1 MFKSSLT
8 VFFLI
13 LFAHSCNAHSL
24 IEEVELIEIPGENRE
39 ESSVVET
46 RGAIEVPDEDNGDK
60 TNVGEKDFEVDE
72 GHLKEQGKKKL
83 VLSSFSSSEVTS
95 LFSTLPL
102 VIPKKNLKAV
112 CH

>member
-8 VFFLI
+8 VLFLI
-13 LFAHSCNAHSL
+13 LFAYSCNAHSL
-24 IEEVELIEIPGENRE
+24 IEEVEPIEIPGENRE

-72 GHLKEQGKKKL
+72 GHLKEQGKKKA
-83 VLSSFSSSEVTS
+83 SFIE
-95 LFSTLPL
+95 F
-102 VIPKKNLKAV
+102 
-112 CH
+112 

>member
-13 LFAHSCNAHSL
+13 LFAYSCNAHSL
-24 IEEVELIEIPGENRE
+24 IEEVEPIEIPGENRE

-46 RGAIEVPDEDNGDK
+46 RGAIEVPDEDNGEK

-72 GHLKEQGKKKL
+72 GHLKEQGEKVSFYRVL
-83 VLSSFSSSEVTS
+83 VHLRS
-95 LFSTLPL
+95 LLYFPH
-102 VIPKKNLKAV
+102 
-112 CH
+112 CR

>member
-8 VFFLI
+8 VVFLI

-24 IEEVELIEIPGENRE
+24 TEEVEPIEIPGENRE

-72 GHLKEQGKKKL
+72 GHFKEQGKKASFYRAL
-83 VLSSFSSSEVTS
+83 VHLRS
-95 LFSTLPL
+95 LPYFPH
-102 VIPKKNLKAV
+102 
-112 CH
+112 CR

>member
-13 LFAHSCNAHSL
+13 LLAHSCNAHSV
-24 IEEVELIEIPGENRE
+24 IEEVEPIEIPGENRE

-72 GHLKEQGKKKL
+72 GQLKEQGKK
-83 VLSSFSSSEVTS
+83 SYS
-95 LFSTLPL
+95 
-102 VIPKKNLKAV
+102 
-112 CH
+112 

>member
-24 IEEVELIEIPGENRE
+24 TEEVEPIEIPGENR

-60 TNVGEKDFEVDE
+60 TNVGEKDFEVDK
-72 GHLKEQGKKKL
+72 GHLKEQGKKVSFYRAL
-83 VLSSFSSSEVTS
+83 VHLRS
-95 LFSTLPL
+95 LPYFPL
-102 VIPKKNLKAV
+102 
-112 CH
+112 CR

>member
-1 MFKSSLT
+1 MFKSSLR

-13 LFAHSCNAHSL
+13 LFAPSCNAHSL
-24 IEEVELIEIPGENRE
+24 IEEVEPIEIPGENGE

-72 GHLKEQGKKKL
+72 GHLKEQGKE
-83 VLSSFSSSEVTS
+83 S
-95 LFSTLPL
+95 
-102 VIPKKNLKAV
+102 
-112 CH
+112 

>member
-8 VFFLI
+8 VFFLT
-13 LFAHSCNAHSL
+13 LFAHSCNADSL
-24 IEEVELIEIPGENRE
+24 TEEVEPIEIPGENRE

-72 GHLKEQGKKKL
+72 VHLKEQSKKASFYQVL
-83 VLSSFSSSEVTS
+83 VYLRS
-95 LFSTLPL
+95 LPYFP
-102 VIPKKNLKAV
+102 
-112 CH
+112 HYR

>member
-13 LFAHSCNAHSL
+13 LFAHSCNADSL
-24 IEEVELIEIPGENRE
+24 TEEVEPIEIPGENRE

-46 RGAIEVPDEDNGDK
+46 KGAIEVPDEDYGDK

-72 GHLKEQGKKKL
+72 GHLKEQGKK
-83 VLSSFSSSEVTS
+83 S
-95 LFSTLPL
+95 
-102 VIPKKNLKAV
+102 
-112 CH
+112 

>member
-13 LFAHSCNAHSL
+13 LFAYSCNAHSL
-24 IEEVELIEIPGENRE
+24 IEEVEPIEIPGENRE

-46 RGAIEVPDEDNGDK
+46 RGAIEVPDEDNGEK

-72 GHLKEQGKKKL
+72 GHFKEQGEKASFYRVL
-83 VLSSFSSSEVTS
+83 VHLRS
-95 LFSTLPL
+95 LPYFPH
-102 VIPKKNLKAV
+102 
-112 CH
+112 CR